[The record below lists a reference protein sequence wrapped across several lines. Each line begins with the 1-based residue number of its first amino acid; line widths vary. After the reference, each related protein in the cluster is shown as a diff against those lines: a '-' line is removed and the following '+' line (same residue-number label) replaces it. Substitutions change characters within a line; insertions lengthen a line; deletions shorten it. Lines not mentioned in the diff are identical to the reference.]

1 MSNGGARISII
12 ETPVPRVGPPGDAGR
27 AAGFCPSAPRDKPP
41 GPGVGWSAVRPL
53 LRFWPDIRRKLH
65 VYLTI
70 IGLTFAANAISLLVP
85 ALMGR
90 IVDGPIADRDLS
102 ALWLPIAGVLAI
114 GVIEAVALWGR
125 RMIAAK
131 VVSQWE
137 ITWRARIYDRLQYL
151 SIGVHGSW
159 ESGQLLSRA
168 INDMTQLRRFFAF
181 GAPFIVST
189 PFVIAVG
196 IIVLTV
202 MEPAFGLI
210 AVLMAIPMLLGV
222 IAFNARY
229 QLASREAQDTMGVI
243 STQVEESVQGIRV
256 IKAFGRAPWV
266 TERFEAISEHLR
278 TIEVRKA
285 FLDSW
290 MWAGTMTLP
299 RLAMAAVVAVGAWG
313 VLAGWTTVGTV
324 VAGVTLMMV
333 LRIPV
338 EMLGFLLSDAIM
350 SVTAAARY
358 WEVMDTALDITDAD
372 GGIDDAPRAEE
383 RAGVLEFDEVD
394 FRFPDASHDLL
405 RALSLRIEP
414 GETVALVGATGSG
427 KTALASLVPRLYD
440 VTGGAIRVDGT
451 DVRGI
456 PLNELRRLVSVS
468 FEEPILFSASVAE
481 NVRMGSPGA
490 TDAEVWEALG
500 IAQAADFVRALPAG
514 LDTEVGEQGLS
525 LSGGQRQRLALARA
539 VIGRPRILVLDD
551 PLSAV
556 DVDTEERVQRTLR
569 TVLDASTTL
578 IIAHRP
584 STTALADRVA
594 VLDGGRIAALGPHDE
609 LLRTSALYRDL
620 MGASAAQEAER

>member
-1 MSNGGARISII
+1 MH
-12 ETPVPRVGPPGDAGR
+12 
-27 AAGFCPSAPRDKPP
+27 
-41 GPGVGWSAVRPL
+41 PL
-53 LRFWPDIRRKLH
+53 LRFWPDIRQKLY

-70 IGLTFAANAISLLVP
+70 IALTFLANAISLVVP
-85 ALMGR
+85 AFLGW
-90 IVDGPIADRDLS
+90 IVDGPIAEQDLS
-102 ALWLPIAGVLAI
+102 GLWLPIAGVLLI
-114 GVIEAVALWGR
+114 GIMEAVALWGR

-189 PFVIAVG
+189 PFVIIVG
-196 IIVLTV
+196 IIILTI
-202 MEPAFGLI
+202 MEPVFGLI
-210 AVLMAIPMLLGV
+210 AVLMAIPMILGV
-222 IAFNARY
+222 VVFNSRY
-229 QLASREAQDTMGVI
+229 QRVSRASQDTMGSI

-256 IKAFGRAPWV
+256 IKSFGRAPWI
-266 TERFEAISEHLR
+266 TERFARISEHLR
-278 TIEVRKA
+278 GLEVKKA
-285 FLDSW
+285 YLDSW

-299 RLAMAAVVAVGAWG
+299 RLAMGAVVAAGAWG

-324 VAGVTLMMV
+324 VAGVTLIMV
-333 LRIPV
+333 MRIPV

-358 WEVMDTALDITDAD
+358 WEVMDTDFDITDSG
-372 GGIDDAPRAEE
+372 GGIADAPEPGE
-383 RAGVLEFDEVD
+383 YAGVLEFDDVD
-394 FRFPDASHDLL
+394 FRFPDTDLYTL
-405 RALSLRIEP
+405 RGVSLRIAP
-414 GETVALVGATGSG
+414 GETVALVGATGTG

-440 VTGGAIRVDGT
+440 VTGGAIRIDGT
-451 DVRGI
+451 DIRDLPV
-456 PLNELRRLVSVS
+456 NEIRRLVSVS
-468 FEEPILFSASVAE
+468 FEDPILFSAGVRD
-481 NVRMGSPGA
+481 NVLMGAPGA
-490 TDAEVWEALG
+490 AEAEVWQALE
-500 IAQAADFVRALPAG
+500 IAQAADFVRRLPAG

-539 VIGRPRILVLDD
+539 VIGRPRLLVLDD

-556 DVDTEERVQRTLR
+556 DVATEEKVQHALR
-569 TVLDASTTL
+569 EVLQESTTL

-594 VLDGGRIAALGPHDE
+594 VLDRGQIVATGTHEE
-609 LLRTSALYRDL
+609 LLRSSRIYRDL
-620 MGASAAQEAER
+620 MGAAPASAIGSSADGRGPR

>member
-1 MSNGGARISII
+1 M
-12 ETPVPRVGPPGDAGR
+12 
-27 AAGFCPSAPRDKPP
+27 
-41 GPGVGWSAVRPL
+41 RPL

-65 VYLTI
+65 IYLTI

-372 GGIDDAPRAEE
+372 GGIDDAPRTEE
-383 RAGVLEFDEVD
+383 RAGVLEFDAVD

-405 RALSLRIEP
+405 RAVSLRIEP

>member
-1 MSNGGARISII
+1 M
-12 ETPVPRVGPPGDAGR
+12 
-27 AAGFCPSAPRDKPP
+27 
-41 GPGVGWSAVRPL
+41 RPL

-372 GGIDDAPRAEE
+372 GGIDDAPRTEE
-383 RAGVLEFDEVD
+383 RAGVLEFDAVD

-405 RALSLRIEP
+405 RAVSLRIEP

-490 TDAEVWEALG
+490 TDAEVREALG

>member
-1 MSNGGARISII
+1 M
-12 ETPVPRVGPPGDAGR
+12 
-27 AAGFCPSAPRDKPP
+27 
-41 GPGVGWSAVRPL
+41 RPL

-102 ALWLPIAGVLAI
+102 ALRLPIAGVLAI

-222 IAFNARY
+222 VAFNARY

-324 VAGVTLMMV
+324 VAGVTLILV

-405 RALSLRIEP
+405 RAVSLRIEP

-468 FEEPILFSASVAE
+468 FEEPILISASVAE

-490 TDAEVWEALG
+490 TDAEVREALG

>member
-1 MSNGGARISII
+1 
-12 ETPVPRVGPPGDAGR
+12 
-27 AAGFCPSAPRDKPP
+27 
-41 GPGVGWSAVRPL
+41 
-53 LRFWPDIRRKLH
+53 
-65 VYLTI
+65 
-70 IGLTFAANAISLLVP
+70 
-85 ALMGR
+85 
-90 IVDGPIADRDLS
+90 
-102 ALWLPIAGVLAI
+102 
-114 GVIEAVALWGR
+114 
-125 RMIAAK
+125 
-131 VVSQWE
+131 
-137 ITWRARIYDRLQYL
+137 
-151 SIGVHGSW
+151 
-159 ESGQLLSRA
+159 
-168 INDMTQLRRFFAF
+168 
-181 GAPFIVST
+181 
-189 PFVIAVG
+189 
-196 IIVLTV
+196 
-202 MEPAFGLI
+202 
-210 AVLMAIPMLLGV
+210 
-222 IAFNARY
+222 
-229 QLASREAQDTMGVI
+229 MGVI

-372 GGIDDAPRAEE
+372 GGIDDAPRTEE
-383 RAGVLEFDEVD
+383 RAGVLEFDAVD

-405 RALSLRIEP
+405 RAVSLRIEP

-490 TDAEVWEALG
+490 TDAEVREALG
-500 IAQAADFVRALPAG
+500 IAQAADFVRALPDG

-609 LLRTSALYRDL
+609 LLRTSAIYRDL

>member
-1 MSNGGARISII
+1 M
-12 ETPVPRVGPPGDAGR
+12 
-27 AAGFCPSAPRDKPP
+27 
-41 GPGVGWSAVRPL
+41 RPL

-338 EMLGFLLSDAIM
+338 EMLGLLLSDAIM

-405 RALSLRIEP
+405 RAVSLRIEP

-490 TDAEVWEALG
+490 TDAEVREALG

-609 LLRTSALYRDL
+609 LLRTSAIYRDL

>member
-1 MSNGGARISII
+1 M
-12 ETPVPRVGPPGDAGR
+12 
-27 AAGFCPSAPRDKPP
+27 
-41 GPGVGWSAVRPL
+41 RPL

>member
-1 MSNGGARISII
+1 M
-12 ETPVPRVGPPGDAGR
+12 
-27 AAGFCPSAPRDKPP
+27 
-41 GPGVGWSAVRPL
+41 RPL

-372 GGIDDAPRAEE
+372 GGIDDAPRTEE
-383 RAGVLEFDEVD
+383 RAGVLEFDAVD

-405 RALSLRIEP
+405 RAVSLRIEP

-490 TDAEVWEALG
+490 TDAEVREALG
-500 IAQAADFVRALPAG
+500 IAQAADFVRALPDG

-609 LLRTSALYRDL
+609 LLRTSAIYRDL

>member
-1 MSNGGARISII
+1 MRS
-12 ETPVPRVGPPGDAGR
+12 
-27 AAGFCPSAPRDKPP
+27 
-41 GPGVGWSAVRPL
+41 L
-53 LRFWPDIRRKLH
+53 LRFWPDIRQKLH

-70 IGLTFAANAISLLVP
+70 IALTFAANAISLLVP

-102 ALWLPIAGVLAI
+102 ALWLPIAAVLGI
-114 GVIEAVALWGR
+114 GIIEAVTLWGR

-168 INDMTQLRRFFAF
+168 VNDMTQLRRFFAF

-196 IIVLTV
+196 IVVLTV

-210 AVLMAIPMLLGV
+210 AVLMAIPMLAGV
-222 IAFNARY
+222 IVFNARY
-229 QLASREAQDTMGVI
+229 QRESRASQDTMGVI

-266 TERFEAISEHLR
+266 AERFAAISAHLR

-285 FLDSW
+285 YLDSW

-299 RLAMAAVVAVGAWG
+299 RLAMAAVIAVGSWG

-324 VAGVTLMMV
+324 VAGVTLVMV

-358 WEVMDTALDITDAD
+358 WEVMDTAFDITDAD
-372 GGIDDAPRAEE
+372 GGIADAPPSREFT
-383 RAGVLEFDEVD
+383 GVLEFDAVA
-394 FRFPDASHDLL
+394 FGFPDTDLRTLHDV
-405 RALSLRIEP
+405 SLRIAP
-414 GETVALVGATGSG
+414 GETLALVGATGSG

-440 VTGGAIRVDGT
+440 VTSGAIRIDGT
-451 DVRGI
+451 DIREL

-468 FEEPILFSASVAE
+468 FEEPILFSATVAD
-481 NVRMGSPGA
+481 NVRMGAP
-490 TDAEVWEALG
+490 DADDAAVWEALE
-500 IAQAADFVRALPAG
+500 IARAADFVRALPAG

-525 LSGGQRQRLALARA
+525 LSG
-539 VIGRPRILVLDD
+539 
-551 PLSAV
+551 
-556 DVDTEERVQRTLR
+556 
-569 TVLDASTTL
+569 
-578 IIAHRP
+578 
-584 STTALADRVA
+584 
-594 VLDGGRIAALGPHDE
+594 
-609 LLRTSALYRDL
+609 
-620 MGASAAQEAER
+620 

>member
-1 MSNGGARISII
+1 MRS
-12 ETPVPRVGPPGDAGR
+12 
-27 AAGFCPSAPRDKPP
+27 
-41 GPGVGWSAVRPL
+41 L

-70 IGLTFAANAISLLVP
+70 IALTFAANAISLLVP

-90 IVDGPIADRDLS
+90 IVDGPIAEQDLS
-102 ALWLPIAGVLAI
+102 ALWLPIAAVLGI
-114 GVIEAVALWGR
+114 GVVEAVALWGR

-189 PFVIAVG
+189 PFVIVTG

-210 AVLMAIPMLLGV
+210 AVLMAIPMLAGV
-222 IAFNARY
+222 IVFNARY
-229 QLASREAQDTMGVI
+229 QRESRASQDTMGVI

-266 TERFEAISEHLR
+266 TERFEAISAHLR
-278 TIEVRKA
+278 AIEVRKA
-285 FLDSW
+285 YLDSW

-299 RLAMAAVVAVGAWG
+299 RLAMAAVIAVGSWG

-324 VAGVTLMMV
+324 VAGVTLVMV

-358 WEVMDTALDITDAD
+358 WEVMDTAFDITDAD
-372 GGIDDAPRAEE
+372 GGIDDAPPSRAFT
-383 RAGVLEFDEVD
+383 GVLEFDDVA
-394 FRFPDASHDLL
+394 FGFPDTDLL
-405 RALSLRIEP
+405 TLRGVSLRVAP
-414 GETVALVGATGSG
+414 GETLALVGATGSG

-440 VTGGAIRVDGT
+440 VSSGAIRIDGT
-451 DVRGI
+451 DIREL

-468 FEEPILFSASVAE
+468 FEEPILFSATVAD

-490 TDAEVWEALG
+490 GEAEVWEALE
-500 IAQAADFVRALPAG
+500 IARAADFVRALPAG

-539 VIGRPRILVLDD
+539 VIGRPRLLVLDD

-556 DVDTEERVQRTLR
+556 DVDTEERVQRALR
-569 TVLDASTTL
+569 EVLHASTTL

-594 VLDGGRIAALGPHDE
+594 VLDDGRIVATGTHEE
-609 LLRTSALYRDL
+609 LLRTSRTYRDL
-620 MGASAAQEAER
+620 MGASAPEEVRR

>member
-1 MSNGGARISII
+1 M
-12 ETPVPRVGPPGDAGR
+12 
-27 AAGFCPSAPRDKPP
+27 
-41 GPGVGWSAVRPL
+41 RPL

-372 GGIDDAPRAEE
+372 GGIDDAPRTEE
-383 RAGVLEFDEVD
+383 RAGVLEFDAVD

-405 RALSLRIEP
+405 RAVSLRIEP

-490 TDAEVWEALG
+490 TDAEVREALG
-500 IAQAADFVRALPAG
+500 IAQAADFVRALPDG

-539 VIGRPRILVLDD
+539 IIGRPRILVLDD

-609 LLRTSALYRDL
+609 LLRTSAIYRDL

>member
-1 MSNGGARISII
+1 M
-12 ETPVPRVGPPGDAGR
+12 
-27 AAGFCPSAPRDKPP
+27 
-41 GPGVGWSAVRPL
+41 RPL

-405 RALSLRIEP
+405 RAVSLRIEP